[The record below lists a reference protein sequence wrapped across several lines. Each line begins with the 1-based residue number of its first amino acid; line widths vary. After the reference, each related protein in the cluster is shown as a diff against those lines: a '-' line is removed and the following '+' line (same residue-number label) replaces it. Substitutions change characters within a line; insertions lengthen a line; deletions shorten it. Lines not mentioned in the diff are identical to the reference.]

1 MSDSHTPSFAAGAVD
16 LSAVTGAGSAPAE
29 VPLAPAPAPALT
41 PAPEGPAA
49 AAAELVEVT
58 EFNLQ
63 TVVERSLRQ
72 PVFVLLCSRL
82 APGCQEL
89 AVRVERLAGELGG
102 LLVAT
107 VDVDAQPRVAQAFQ
121 VQAVPA
127 MLALLGGRPAPLF
140 QGAPDDEQLRSVFTQ
155 VLQIAAEA
163 GLGTSSGEPGA
174 PAEPEQPL
182 PPWHHEVYDAIERG
196 DFDAAIAAYDQA
208 LKENPKDADARAGKA
223 QVSLLARTQ
232 DADPG
237 RVRAAAAASATDV
250 DAQLAVADLDVLG
263 GAVEDAF
270 ARLLDT
276 FLAVPVEERDP
287 IRLRLLDLFE
297 VVGLTDPRVIA
308 ARKALAAALN

>member
-1 MSDSHTPSFAAGAVD
+1 MTDSHTPSFSAGTVD
-16 LSAVTGAGSAPAE
+16 LSVVAGAGAAPAGTPPVVTPASTPAVPAE
-29 VPLAPAPAPALT
+29 VI
-41 PAPEGPAA
+41 
-49 AAAELVEVT
+49 EVT
-58 EFNLQ
+58 ELNLQ
-63 TVVERSLRQ
+63 TVVERSLQQ

-82 APGCQEL
+82 APGCQDL

-155 VLQIAAEA
+155 VLEIAVEA
-163 GLGTSSGEPGA
+163 GLGTPAGEAVGQEVQ
-174 PAEPEQPL
+174 AETPL
-182 PPWHHEVYDAIERG
+182 PPWHQEAYDAIERG

-232 DADPG
+232 DADPAQ
-237 RVRAAAAASATDV
+237 VRAAAAASAADV
-250 DAQLAVADLDVLG
+250 EAQLAVADLDVLG

-270 ARLLDT
+270 VRLLDT
-276 FLAVPVEERDP
+276 FRAAPVEERDP
-287 IRLRLLDLFE
+287 LRLRLLDLFE

-308 ARKALAAALN
+308 ARKALASALN